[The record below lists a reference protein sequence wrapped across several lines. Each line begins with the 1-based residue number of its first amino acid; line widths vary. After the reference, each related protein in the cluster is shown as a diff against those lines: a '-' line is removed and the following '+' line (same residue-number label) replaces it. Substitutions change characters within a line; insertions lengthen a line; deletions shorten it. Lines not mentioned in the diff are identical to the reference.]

1 MLNVLLYEHLEKHW
15 ISECQWNAFFQQCT
29 LGVLGRQ
36 CSSQVWLV
44 LFLVSN
50 SEALERIKAICEEND
65 VRETQGKTDGGPI
78 WDEVLRMG
86 AD

>member
-15 ISECQWNAFFQQCT
+15 IFECQWSAFFQQCT
-29 LGVLGRQ
+29 LG
-36 CSSQVWLV
+36 V

-65 VRETQGKTDGGPI
+65 VRETQGKTDGGPNLG
-78 WDEVLRMG
+78 WSFAHGSWLEVQHG
-86 AD
+86 HHK